1 MESVCSKE
9 EKRTVPPEHVLK
21 ALRGFDQPIWAYF
34 SVSNLAFVLCVVS
47 LIYFL
52 FLSTICELD
61 GILLKYF
68 VVFLHLIFYCQPMDK
83 LT

>member
-9 EKRTVPPEHVLK
+9 EKRTVRPPSMYSRLY
-21 ALRGFDQPIWAYF
+21 G
-34 SVSNLAFVLCVVS
+34 
-47 LIYFL
+47 
-52 FLSTICELD
+52 TICELD

>member
-1 MESVCSKE
+1 LLSSHRPTLEDLWNLFVAKRRKE
-9 EKRTVPPEHVLK
+9 QYH
-21 ALRGFDQPIWAYF
+21 
-34 SVSNLAFVLCVVS
+34 
-47 LIYFL
+47 
-52 FLSTICELD
+52 LSMYSRLYRTICELD